1 MIPGFLMAT
10 LNPGRKT
17 RRGRKRRRLTA
28 WQREVKRCG
37 GVMQAVRARRA
48 GRRGRGKRRRHK
60 RNPFLTTTGAGG
72 AAVMSNAKRSR
83 RRRRKI
89 RSRRSAVS
97 GRRRSSRSRRA
108 ATRRSKMA
116 RKTRRRRR
124 RTPPRG
130 RGGRFMSRRHRSGG
144 RRRRRRSY
152 RRNPVLPISW
162 NPRRRRRRRSRR
174 NPLFRSRRSG
184 RFKGRGPGRQ
194 LHRRRRRPH
203 YWHNQGIQGGFLNNG
218 RRRRRRR
225 SYRRNSVLPISWN
238 PLAATRGGAVG
249 QVLGRVKSFISVPF
263 WTETGVPAAV
273 GFFGSKAIGTFIIDM
288 TNKAVTIPAV
298 AVPFAKM
305 AANALGGAGLAYL
318 VGRFYNKKA
327 GDAVWLGTV
336 VNVAHTMLKQL
347 LGGTAVAKAI
357 GLEGLG
363 DDLERAMR
371 EQIAA
376 RVQNSLNGM
385 GSYLRTTNLMTG
397 SGRLAEYVNTS
408 ALQARPG
415 YAPGPGAD
423 LRDYDIANQET
434 GI

>member
-1 MIPGFLMAT
+1 
-10 LNPGRKT
+10 
-17 RRGRKRRRLTA
+17 
-28 WQREVKRCG
+28 
-37 GVMQAVRARRA
+37 
-48 GRRGRGKRRRHK
+48 
-60 RNPFLTTTGAGG
+60 
-72 AAVMSNAKRSR
+72 
-83 RRRRKI
+83 
-89 RSRRSAVS
+89 
-97 GRRRSSRSRRA
+97 
-108 ATRRSKMA
+108 
-116 RKTRRRRR
+116 
-124 RTPPRG
+124 
-130 RGGRFMSRRHRSGG
+130 MSRRHRSGG

-184 RFKGRGPGRQ
+184 RFKGRAPGRR
-194 LHRRRRRPH
+194 LHRRRRSPH
-203 YWHNQGIQGGFLNNG
+203 YWHNQGVTGGFLNNG
-218 RRRRRRR
+218 RRRRRR
-225 SYRRNSVLPISWN
+225 YRRNSVLPISWN